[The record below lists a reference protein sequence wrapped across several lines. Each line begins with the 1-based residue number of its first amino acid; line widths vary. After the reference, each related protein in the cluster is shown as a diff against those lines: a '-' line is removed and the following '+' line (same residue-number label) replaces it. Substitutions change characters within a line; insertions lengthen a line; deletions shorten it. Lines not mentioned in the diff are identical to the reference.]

1 MGKKEKKL
9 KNKLFWTTAAIA
21 SSLLFSQV
29 VLGTPVSA
37 AENDSANTGTS
48 GQSSQDQ
55 TAPFHEMNQHS
66 NAAGATTTE
75 QAPAAQQVV
84 RGHFRVMARLRR
96 QEAHRQ
102 IYKPLRLV
110 R

>member
-48 GQSSQDQ
+48 GNRVR
-55 TAPFHEMNQHS
+55 TKLHPF
-66 NAAGATTTE
+66 T
-75 QAPAAQQVV
+75 
-84 RGHFRVMARLRR
+84 
-96 QEAHRQ
+96 
-102 IYKPLRLV
+102 K
-110 R
+110 

>member
-9 KNKLFWTTAAIA
+9 KNKVFWTTAAIA

-48 GQSSQDQ
+48 
-55 TAPFHEMNQHS
+55 A
-66 NAAGATTTE
+66 
-75 QAPAAQQVV
+75 
-84 RGHFRVMARLRR
+84 
-96 QEAHRQ
+96 
-102 IYKPLRLV
+102 
-110 R
+110 